1 MTNRQECTTGRQ
13 DDMTN
18 WQDDRTIRQDDIENR
33 HRVIFGPRYH
43 SMAPGSPSL
52 LSTPFQVGM
61 NKVKFNELSLY
72 ESLT

>member
-1 MTNRQECTTGRQ
+1 MLCTQDNMTNRQEYTTGRQ

-18 WQDDRTIRQDDIENR
+18 WQDDRTIRQDDRENR

-52 LSTPFQVGM
+52 LV
-61 NKVKFNELSLY
+61 NRVKSEKGAFILV
-72 ESLT
+72 